1 MPELQHNV
9 RLVVDLAE
17 LDVQKFDNDLRK
29 ERETLVTLQKEME
42 RLQHEA
48 AHGKKQLD
56 TVVEIVCLVDQIG
69 EENFLG
75 TLTLDSL
82 GNREVVQP
90 GSRERKF
97 EAQQNAA
104 AHSRASVSLGSA
116 IRMEGMGGRTEMSL
130 KEVIEKYAQMKGL
143 LYMPKPGRMHDGH
156 QIYRFGEISITI
168 DSLNEM
174 VFALTENRCLWF
186 PLNGCWKCEVLLG

>member
-1 MPELQHNV
+1 MLPPELLANEHV
-9 RLVVDLAE
+9 RYRLSLA
-17 LDVQKFDNDLRK
+17 LDMMNQ
-29 ERETLVTLQKEME
+29 
-42 RLQHEA
+42 A
-48 AHGKKQLD
+48 
-56 TVVEIVCLVDQIG
+56 VEG
-69 EENFLG
+69 
-75 TLTLDSL
+75 
-82 GNREVVQP
+82 REVVQP

-116 IRMEGMGGRTEMSL
+116 IQMEGMGGGTEMSL

-168 DSLNEM
+168 DSLM
-174 VFALTENRCLWF
+174 KWYLH
-186 PLNGCWKCEVLLG
+186 